1 MSKEYFYSR
10 NICCSEITEHP
21 DHYLAK
27 FVICD
32 FSVNGNQVALN
43 RDTIESWMSTLVGN
57 PLVGKLVVA
66 PKGELDFSGHNMKVV
81 TRKDSEGNEYKT
93 AEFDTDAFGCFQSVG
108 IEKIDDTDFI
118 VASCKIWK
126 RYPKACAT
134 ILRRIESG
142 TLNTSWEIDVLKAHK
157 GIVGGRM
164 AKIIDDGVFTAHCL
178 LGANVEPAYKCSKL
192 LEVAETDFGL
202 ELANAYIED
211 TKEISNIESNEKEA
225 KNLELNKDKETQ
237 TAQVEP
243 TEPEQA
249 EQTPAGEPDAAPATE
264 PTTPAEPDVQTS
276 EEGGETPPPTEPET
290 GAEPAGE
297 PEPESTH
304 ETSSLTGHDLYEK
317 LNEAVVKFNSDM
329 YLAEVFP
336 EDHTIWCKKFG
347 RCMNDLDY
355 IMFSYTVEGNDVSL
369 GEPQNITLT
378 VSISDVNTKIAE
390 LNNTIASLNTELQ
403 SVKEEVA
410 SLTPYKDQ
418 AEKAEAEKAAA
429 ELAQKK
435 EDLRQ
440 YAISSKMITEAE
452 VSEGGDYASLIENL
466 DETGIK
472 SVIAERCVEA
482 AKKAPAEKKIETS
495 EVHKPESIKLNLNE
509 TKYDANAS
517 DVKSIMRKVIWG
529 E

>member
-21 DHYLAK
+21 DHYFAK

-43 RDTIESWMSTLVGN
+43 RETIESWMSTLVGN

-81 TRKDSEGNEYKT
+81 TRKDADGNEYKT
-93 AEFDTDAFGCFQSVG
+93 AEFDTDAFGSFQSVG

-211 TKEISNIESNEKEA
+211 TKEISNIEFNEKEA
-225 KNLELNKDKETQ
+225 KNLELNKDNETQ
-237 TAQVEP
+237 TAQVENS
-243 TEPEQA
+243 TETEQA
-249 EQTPAGEPDAAPATE
+249 EQTATESTTE

-290 GAEPAGE
+290 GTEPAGE
-297 PEPESTH
+297 PEPAP
-304 ETSSLTGHDLYEK
+304 ETSSLTGRDLYMK
-317 LNEAVVKFNSDM
+317 LEDAVSKISSDYYM
-329 YLAEVFP
+329 TDMFP
-336 EDHTIWCKKFG
+336 EDHTIWCKKWG
-347 RCMNDLDY
+347 YMNELDY
-355 IMFSYTVEGNDVSL
+355 IMFPYTVEGDEVSL

-378 VSISDVNTKIAE
+378 VSVSQVNTKIDE
-390 LNNTIASLNTELQ
+390 LNKTVASLNTELQ
-403 SVKEEVA
+403 SAKDEIAE
-410 SLTPYKDQ
+410 LTPYKEQ
-418 AEKAEAEKAAA
+418 AEKAAAEKAEA

-435 EDLRQ
+435 ENLRQ

-452 VSEGGDYASLIENL
+452 LTGEGEFASMIENL
-466 DETGIK
+466 DEAGING
-472 SVIAERCVEA
+472 VIASRCVEA

-509 TKYDANAS
+509 TKYNTTNANKRDAWREYLG
-517 DVKSIMRKVIWG
+517 K
-529 E
+529 

>member
-21 DHYLAK
+21 DHYFAK

-43 RDTIESWMSTLVGN
+43 RETIESWMSTLVGN

-81 TRKDSEGNEYKT
+81 TRKDADGNEYKT
-93 AEFDTDAFGCFQSVG
+93 AEFDTDAFGSFQSVG

-211 TKEISNIESNEKEA
+211 TKEISNIEFNEKEA
-225 KNLELNKDKETQ
+225 KNLELNKDNETQ
-237 TAQVEP
+237 TAQVENS
-243 TEPEQA
+243 TETEQA
-249 EQTPAGEPDAAPATE
+249 EQTATESTTE

-290 GAEPAGE
+290 GTEPAGE
-297 PEPESTH
+297 PEPAP
-304 ETSSLTGHDLYEK
+304 ETSSLTGRDLYMK
-317 LNEAVVKFNSDM
+317 LEDAVSKISSDYYM
-329 YLAEVFP
+329 TDMFP
-336 EDHTIWCKKFG
+336 EDHTIWCKKWG
-347 RCMNDLDY
+347 YMNELDY
-355 IMFSYTVEGNDVSL
+355 IMFPYTVEGDEVSL

-403 SVKEEVA
+403 SAKEKVA
-410 SLTPYKDQ
+410 SLAPYKDQ

-440 YAISSKMITEAE
+440 YALSSKMITEAE
-452 VSEGGDYASLIENL
+452 VSEGGNYASLIENL

-482 AKKAPAEKKIETS
+482 AKKAPVEKKIETS

-509 TKYDANAS
+509 TKYNTTNANKRDAWREYLG
-517 DVKSIMRKVIWG
+517 K
-529 E
+529 

>member
-81 TRKDSEGNEYKT
+81 TRKDDDGNEYKT
-93 AEFDTDAFGCFQSVG
+93 AEFDTDAFGSFQSVG

-211 TKEISNIESNEKEA
+211 TKEISNTESNEKEA
-225 KNLELNKDKETQ
+225 KKLELNKDKETQ
-237 TAQVEP
+237 TAQVENP
-243 TEPEQA
+243 TG
-249 EQTPAGEPDAAPATE
+249 T
-264 PTTPAEPDVQTS
+264 
-276 EEGGETPPPTEPET
+276 
-290 GAEPAGE
+290 EPAGE
-297 PEPESTH
+297 PEPESTT

-355 IMFSYTVEGNDVSL
+355 IMFSYTVEGNEVSL
-369 GEPQNITLT
+369 GEPQRITLT

-403 SVKEEVA
+403 SAKEEVA
-410 SLTPYKDQ
+410 SLAPYKDQ

-440 YAISSKMITEAE
+440 YALSSKIITEAE
-452 VSEGGDYASLIENL
+452 VSEGGNYASLIENL

-472 SVIAERCVEA
+472 NVIAERCVEA

-495 EVHKPESIKLNLNE
+495 EVHKSESIKLNLNE
-509 TKYDANAS
+509 TKYNTTNANKRDAWREYLG
-517 DVKSIMRKVIWG
+517 K
-529 E
+529 

>member
-27 FVICD
+27 FIICD

-43 RDTIESWMSTLVGN
+43 RETIESWMSTLVGN

-81 TRKDSEGNEYKT
+81 TRKDADGNEYKT
-93 AEFDTDAFGCFQSVG
+93 AEFDTDAFGSFQSVG

-237 TAQVEP
+237 AAQVENQ
-243 TEPEQA
+243 TETEQA
-249 EQTPAGEPDAAPATE
+249 EQTTTESTTE

-290 GAEPAGE
+290 STEPAGE
-297 PEPESTH
+297 PEPESTT
-304 ETSSLTGHDLYEK
+304 ETSSLTGRDLYMK
-317 LNEAVVKFNSDM
+317 LEDAVSKISSDYYM
-329 YLAEVFP
+329 TDMFP
-336 EDHTIWCKKFG
+336 EDHTIWCKKWG
-347 RCMNDLDY
+347 YMNELDY
-355 IMFSYTVEGNDVSL
+355 IMFPYTVEGDEVSL

-378 VSISDVNTKIAE
+378 VSVSQVNTKIDE
-390 LNNTIASLNTELQ
+390 LNKTVASLNTELQ
-403 SVKEEVA
+403 SAKDEIAE
-410 SLTPYKDQ
+410 LTPYKEQ
-418 AEKAEAEKAAA
+418 AEKAAAEKAEA

-435 EDLRQ
+435 ENLRQ
-440 YAISSKMITEAE
+440 YAISSKIITEAE
-452 VSEGGDYASLIENL
+452 LTGEGEFASMIENL
-466 DETGIK
+466 DEAGING
-472 SVIAERCVEA
+472 VIASRCVEA
-482 AKKAPAEKKIETS
+482 AKNAKPAEKNIETS

-509 TKYDANAS
+509 TKYNTTNANKRDAWREYLG
-517 DVKSIMRKVIWG
+517 K
-529 E
+529 

>member
-43 RDTIESWMSTLVGN
+43 RETIESWMSTLVGN

-81 TRKDSEGNEYKT
+81 TRKDDDGNEYKT
-93 AEFDTDAFGCFQSVG
+93 AEFDTDAFGSFQSVG

-237 TAQVEP
+237 AAQVENQ
-243 TEPEQA
+243 TETEQA
-249 EQTPAGEPDAAPATE
+249 EQTTTESTTE

-290 GAEPAGE
+290 STEPAGE
-297 PEPESTH
+297 PEPESTT
-304 ETSSLTGHDLYEK
+304 ETSSLTGRDLYMK
-317 LNEAVVKFNSDM
+317 LEDAVSKISSDYYM
-329 YLAEVFP
+329 TDMFP
-336 EDHTIWCKKFG
+336 EDHTIWCKKWG
-347 RCMNDLDY
+347 YMNELDY
-355 IMFSYTVEGNDVSL
+355 IMFPYTVEGDEVSL

-378 VSISDVNTKIAE
+378 VSVSQVNTKIDE
-390 LNNTIASLNTELQ
+390 LNKTVASLNTELQ
-403 SVKEEVA
+403 SAKDEIAE
-410 SLTPYKDQ
+410 LTPYKEQ
-418 AEKAEAEKAAA
+418 AEKAAAEKAEA

-435 EDLRQ
+435 ENLRQ

-452 VSEGGDYASLIENL
+452 LTGEGEFASMIENL
-466 DETGIK
+466 DEAGING
-472 SVIAERCVEA
+472 VIASRCVEA
-482 AKKAPAEKKIETS
+482 AKNAKPAEKNIETS

-509 TKYDANAS
+509 TKYNTTNANKRDAWREYLG
-517 DVKSIMRKVIWG
+517 K
-529 E
+529 

>member
-1 MSKEYFYSR
+1 MKIVSEVMNDEYFYSR

-32 FSVNGNQVALN
+32 FLVNGNQVALN

-192 LEVAETDFGL
+192 LEVAETDLGL

-243 TEPEQA
+243 TKPEQA
-249 EQTPAGEPDAAPATE
+249 E
-264 PTTPAEPDVQTS
+264 
-276 EEGGETPPPTEPET
+276 
-290 GAEPAGE
+290 
-297 PEPESTH
+297 
-304 ETSSLTGHDLYEK
+304 
-317 LNEAVVKFNSDM
+317 
-329 YLAEVFP
+329 
-336 EDHTIWCKKFG
+336 
-347 RCMNDLDY
+347 
-355 IMFSYTVEGNDVSL
+355 
-369 GEPQNITLT
+369 
-378 VSISDVNTKIAE
+378 
-390 LNNTIASLNTELQ
+390 
-403 SVKEEVA
+403 
-410 SLTPYKDQ
+410 
-418 AEKAEAEKAAA
+418 
-429 ELAQKK
+429 
-435 EDLRQ
+435 
-440 YAISSKMITEAE
+440 
-452 VSEGGDYASLIENL
+452 
-466 DETGIK
+466 
-472 SVIAERCVEA
+472 
-482 AKKAPAEKKIETS
+482 
-495 EVHKPESIKLNLNE
+495 
-509 TKYDANAS
+509 
-517 DVKSIMRKVIWG
+517 
-529 E
+529 

>member
-81 TRKDSEGNEYKT
+81 TRKDNDGNEYKT
-93 AEFDTDAFGCFQSVG
+93 AEFDTDAFGSFQSVG

-237 TAQVEP
+237 TAQVENP
-243 TEPEQA
+243 TETKQA
-249 EQTPAGEPDAAPATE
+249 EQTATE
-264 PTTPAEPDVQTS
+264 STT
-276 EEGGETPPPTEPET
+276 
-290 GAEPAGE
+290 
-297 PEPESTH
+297 
-304 ETSSLTGHDLYEK
+304 ETSSLTSHDLYEK

-355 IMFSYTVEGNDVSL
+355 IMFSYTVEGNEVSL
-369 GEPQNITLT
+369 GEPQRITLT

-403 SVKEEVA
+403 SAKEEVA

-435 EDLRQ
+435 ENLRQ
-440 YAISSKMITEAE
+440 YALSSKMITEAE
-452 VSEGGDYASLIENL
+452 VSDGGNYASLIENL

-472 SVIAERCVEA
+472 NVIAERCVEV

-495 EVHKPESIKLNLNE
+495 EVHKSESIKLNLNE
-509 TKYDANAS
+509 TKYNTTNANKRDAWREYLG
-517 DVKSIMRKVIWG
+517 K
-529 E
+529 

>member
-81 TRKDSEGNEYKT
+81 TRKDDDGNEYKT
-93 AEFDTDAFGCFQSVG
+93 AEFDTDAFGSFQSVG

-142 TLNTSWEIDVLKAHK
+142 TLNTSWEINVLKAHK

-225 KNLELNKDKETQ
+225 KNLKLNKDKETQ

-249 EQTPAGEPDAAPATE
+249 EKAATE
-264 PTTPAEPDVQTS
+264 STTKPTTPAEPVIQTS

-290 GAEPAGE
+290 GTEPAGN
-297 PEPESTH
+297 PEPAPEI
-304 ETSSLTGHDLYEK
+304 SSLTGRDLYMK
-317 LNEAVVKFNSDM
+317 LEDAVSKISSDYYM
-329 YLAEVFP
+329 TDMFP
-336 EDHTIWCKKFG
+336 EDHTIWCKKWG
-347 RCMNDLDY
+347 RMNELDY
-355 IMFSYTVEGNDVSL
+355 IMFPYTVEGDEVSL

-378 VSISDVNTKIAE
+378 VSISQVNTKIAE
-390 LNNTIASLNTELQ
+390 LNGTIASLNTELQ
-403 SVKEEVA
+403 SAKEEVA

-435 EDLRQ
+435 ENLRQ
-440 YAISSKMITEAE
+440 YALSSKMITEAE
-452 VSEGGDYASLIENL
+452 VSEGGNYASLIENL

-482 AKKAPAEKKIETS
+482 AKKAHTEKKIETS

-509 TKYDANAS
+509 TKYNTTNANKRDAWREYLG
-517 DVKSIMRKVIWG
+517 K
-529 E
+529 

>member
-81 TRKDSEGNEYKT
+81 TRKNDDGNEYKT
-93 AEFDTDAFGCFQSVG
+93 AEFDTDAFGSFQSVG

-178 LGANVEPAYKCSKL
+178 LGANVKPAYNCSKL

-237 TAQVEP
+237 IAQVENP
-243 TEPEQA
+243 TETEQA
-249 EQTPAGEPDAAPATE
+249 EQTATESTTE
-264 PTTPAEPDVQTS
+264 PTTSAEPDVQTS

-290 GAEPAGE
+290 GTEPAGE
-297 PEPESTH
+297 PEPTP
-304 ETSSLTGHDLYEK
+304 ETSSLTGRDLYIK
-317 LNEAVVKFNSDM
+317 LEDAVSKISSDYYM
-329 YLAEVFP
+329 TDVFP
-336 EDHTIWCKKFG
+336 EDHTIWCKKWG
-347 RCMNDLDY
+347 YMNELDY
-355 IMFSYTVEGNDVSL
+355 IMFPYTVEGDEVSL

-378 VSISDVNTKIAE
+378 VSISQVNTKIAE
-390 LNNTIASLNTELQ
+390 LNSTIASLNTELQ
-403 SVKEEVA
+403 SAKEEVA

-440 YAISSKMITEAE
+440 YALSSKMITEAE
-452 VSEGGDYASLIENL
+452 VSEGGNYASLIDNL

-509 TKYDANAS
+509 TKYNTTSANKRDAWREYLG
-517 DVKSIMRKVIWG
+517 K
-529 E
+529 

>member
-43 RDTIESWMSTLVGN
+43 RETIERWMSTLVGN

-81 TRKDSEGNEYKT
+81 TRKDADGNEYKT
-93 AEFDTDAFGCFQSVG
+93 AEFDTDAFGSFQSVG

-225 KNLELNKDKETQ
+225 KNLKLNKDKETQ
-237 TAQVEP
+237 TAQVENP
-243 TEPEQA
+243 TETEQA
-249 EQTPAGEPDAAPATE
+249 EQTATESTTE

-290 GAEPAGE
+290 STEPAGE
-297 PEPESTH
+297 PEPESTT
-304 ETSSLTGHDLYEK
+304 ETSSLTGRDLYMK
-317 LNEAVVKFNSDM
+317 LEDAVSKISSDYYM
-329 YLAEVFP
+329 TDMFP
-336 EDHTIWCKKFG
+336 EDHTIWCKKWG
-347 RCMNDLDY
+347 YMNELDY
-355 IMFSYTVEGNDVSL
+355 IMFPYTVEGDEVSL

-378 VSISDVNTKIAE
+378 VSVSQVNTKIDE
-390 LNNTIASLNTELQ
+390 LNKTVASLNTELQ
-403 SVKEEVA
+403 SAKDEIAE
-410 SLTPYKDQ
+410 LTPYKEQ
-418 AEKAEAEKAAA
+418 VEKAAAEKAEA

-435 EDLRQ
+435 ENLRQ

-452 VSEGGDYASLIENL
+452 LTGEGEFASMIENL
-466 DETGIK
+466 DEAGING
-472 SVIAERCVEA
+472 VIASRCVEA

-495 EVHKPESIKLNLNE
+495 EVHKSESIKLNLNE
-509 TKYDANAS
+509 TKYNTTNANKRDAWREYLG
-517 DVKSIMRKVIWG
+517 K
-529 E
+529 

>member
-81 TRKDSEGNEYKT
+81 TRKDDDGNEYKT
-93 AEFDTDAFGCFQSVG
+93 AEFDTDAFGSFQSVG

-211 TKEISNIESNEKEA
+211 TKGISNIEFNEKEA
-225 KNLELNKDKETQ
+225 KNLKLNKDKETQ

-243 TEPEQA
+243 TESEQA
-249 EQTPAGEPDAAPATE
+249 EKTPVGEPDAAPVTE

-276 EEGGETPPPTEPET
+276 EEGGETPPPTEL
-290 GAEPAGE
+290 AGE
-297 PEPESTH
+297 PEPAP
-304 ETSSLTGHDLYEK
+304 ETSSLTGRDLYMK
-317 LNEAVVKFNSDM
+317 LEDAVSKISSDYYM
-329 YLAEVFP
+329 TDMFP
-336 EDHTIWCKKFG
+336 EDHTIWCKKWG
-347 RCMNDLDY
+347 YMNELDY
-355 IMFSYTVEGNDVSL
+355 IMFPYTVEGDEVSL

-378 VSISDVNTKIAE
+378 VSVSQVNTKIDE
-390 LNNTIASLNTELQ
+390 LNKTVASLNTELQ
-403 SVKEEVA
+403 SAKDEIAE
-410 SLTPYKDQ
+410 LTPYKEQ
-418 AEKAEAEKAAA
+418 AEKAAAEKAEAE
-429 ELAQKK
+429 LAQKK
-435 EDLRQ
+435 KNLRQ

-452 VSEGGDYASLIENL
+452 LTGEGEFASMIENL
-466 DETGIK
+466 DEAGING
-472 SVIAERCVEA
+472 VIASRCVEA
-482 AKKAPAEKKIETS
+482 AKNAKPAEKNIETS

-509 TKYDANAS
+509 TKYNTTNANKRDAWREYLG
-517 DVKSIMRKVIWG
+517 K
-529 E
+529 

>member
-43 RDTIESWMSTLVGN
+43 RETIERWMSTLVGN

-81 TRKDSEGNEYKT
+81 TRKDADGNEYKT
-93 AEFDTDAFGCFQSVG
+93 AEFDTDAFGSFQSVG

-237 TAQVEP
+237 TAQIENP
-243 TEPEQA
+243 TEIEQA
-249 EQTPAGEPDAAPATE
+249 EQTATESTTE

-290 GAEPAGE
+290 STEPAGE
-297 PEPESTH
+297 PEPESTT
-304 ETSSLTGHDLYEK
+304 ETSSLTGRDLYMK
-317 LNEAVVKFNSDM
+317 LEDAVSKISSDYYM
-329 YLAEVFP
+329 TDMFP
-336 EDHTIWCKKFG
+336 EDHTIWCKKWG
-347 RCMNDLDY
+347 YMNELDY
-355 IMFSYTVEGNDVSL
+355 IMFPYTVEGDEVSL

-378 VSISDVNTKIAE
+378 VSVSQVNTKIDE
-390 LNNTIASLNTELQ
+390 LNKTVASLNTELQ
-403 SVKEEVA
+403 SAKDEIAE
-410 SLTPYKDQ
+410 LTPYKEQ
-418 AEKAEAEKAAA
+418 AEKAAAEKAEA

-435 EDLRQ
+435 ENLRQ

-452 VSEGGDYASLIENL
+452 LTGEGEFASMIENL
-466 DETGIK
+466 DEAGING
-472 SVIAERCVEA
+472 VIASRCVEA

-495 EVHKPESIKLNLNE
+495 EVHKSESIKLNLNE
-509 TKYDANAS
+509 TKYNTTNANKRDAWREYLG
-517 DVKSIMRKVIWG
+517 K
-529 E
+529 

>member
-81 TRKDSEGNEYKT
+81 TRKDDDGNEYKT
-93 AEFDTDAFGCFQSVG
+93 AEFDTDAFGSFQSVG

-157 GIVGGRM
+157 GIVDGRM

-225 KNLELNKDKETQ
+225 KNLELNKDKGTQ
-237 TAQVEP
+237 TAQVENQ
-243 TEPEQA
+243 TETEQA
-249 EQTPAGEPDAAPATE
+249 EQTTTESTTE

-290 GAEPAGE
+290 ETEPAGE
-297 PEPESTH
+297 PEPAP
-304 ETSSLTGHDLYEK
+304 ETSSLTGRDLYMK
-317 LNEAVVKFNSDM
+317 LEDAVSKISSDYYM
-329 YLAEVFP
+329 TDMFP
-336 EDHTIWCKKFG
+336 EDHTIWCKKWG
-347 RCMNDLDY
+347 YMNELDY
-355 IMFSYTVEGNDVSL
+355 IMFPYTVEGDEVSL

-403 SVKEEVA
+403 SAKEKVA
-410 SLTPYKDQ
+410 SLAPYKDQ

-440 YAISSKMITEAE
+440 YALSSKMITEAE
-452 VSEGGDYASLIENL
+452 VSEGGNYASLIENL

-482 AKKAPAEKKIETS
+482 AKKAPVEKKIETS

-509 TKYDANAS
+509 TKYNTTNANKRDAWREYLG
-517 DVKSIMRKVIWG
+517 K
-529 E
+529 

>member
-1 MSKEYFYSR
+1 M
-10 NICCSEITEHP
+10 
-21 DHYLAK
+21 
-27 FVICD
+27 
-32 FSVNGNQVALN
+32 
-43 RDTIESWMSTLVGN
+43 
-57 PLVGKLVVA
+57 
-66 PKGELDFSGHNMKVV
+66 
-81 TRKDSEGNEYKT
+81 
-93 AEFDTDAFGCFQSVG
+93 
-108 IEKIDDTDFI
+108 
-118 VASCKIWK
+118 
-126 RYPKACAT
+126 
-134 ILRRIESG
+134 
-142 TLNTSWEIDVLKAHK
+142 LKAHK

-225 KNLELNKDKETQ
+225 KNLKLNKDKETQ
-237 TAQVEP
+237 TAQVES
-243 TEPEQA
+243 TKPEQA
-249 EQTPAGEPDAAPATE
+249 EQTPVGEPDAALATE

-290 GAEPAGE
+290 GTEPAGE
-297 PEPESTH
+297 PDPTP

-355 IMFSYTVEGNDVSL
+355 IMFSYTVEGNEVSL

-403 SVKEEVA
+403 SAKEEVA
-410 SLTPYKDQ
+410 SQAPYKDQ
-418 AEKAEAEKAAA
+418 AEKAEAE

-452 VSEGGDYASLIENL
+452 VSEGGNYASLIENL

-472 SVIAERCVEA
+472 SAIAERCVEA
-482 AKKAPAEKKIETS
+482 AKKASAEKKIETS
-495 EVHKPESIKLNLNE
+495 EVHKSESVKLNLNE
-509 TKYDANAS
+509 TKYNTTNANKRDAWREYLG
-517 DVKSIMRKVIWG
+517 K
-529 E
+529 

>member
-27 FVICD
+27 FIICD

-43 RDTIESWMSTLVGN
+43 RETIESWMSTLVGN

-81 TRKDSEGNEYKT
+81 TRKDADGNEYKT
-93 AEFDTDAFGCFQSVG
+93 AEFDTDAFGSFQSVG

-237 TAQVEP
+237 AAQVENQ
-243 TEPEQA
+243 TETEQA
-249 EQTPAGEPDAAPATE
+249 EQTTTE
-264 PTTPAEPDVQTS
+264 STTPAEPDVQTS

-290 GAEPAGE
+290 STEPAGE
-297 PEPESTH
+297 PEPESTT
-304 ETSSLTGHDLYEK
+304 ETSSLTGRDLYMK
-317 LNEAVVKFNSDM
+317 LEDAVSKISSDYYM
-329 YLAEVFP
+329 TDMFP
-336 EDHTIWCKKFG
+336 EDHTIWCKKWG
-347 RCMNDLDY
+347 YMNELDY
-355 IMFSYTVEGNDVSL
+355 IMFPYTVEGDEVSL

-378 VSISDVNTKIAE
+378 VSVSQVNTKIDE
-390 LNNTIASLNTELQ
+390 LNKTVASLNTELQ
-403 SVKEEVA
+403 SAKDEIAE
-410 SLTPYKDQ
+410 LTPYKERAEKAA
-418 AEKAEAEKAAA
+418 AEKAEA

-435 EDLRQ
+435 ENLRQ

-452 VSEGGDYASLIENL
+452 LTGEGEFASMIENL
-466 DETGIK
+466 DEAGING
-472 SVIAERCVEA
+472 VIASRCVEA
-482 AKKAPAEKKIETS
+482 AKNAKPAEKNIETS

-509 TKYDANAS
+509 TKYNTTNANKRDAWREYLG
-517 DVKSIMRKVIWG
+517 K
-529 E
+529 

>member
-81 TRKDSEGNEYKT
+81 TRKDDDGNEYKT
-93 AEFDTDAFGCFQSVG
+93 AEFDTDAFGSFQSVG

-157 GIVGGRM
+157 GIVGGRI

-237 TAQVEP
+237 TAQVENP
-243 TEPEQA
+243 TKTEQA
-249 EQTPAGEPDAAPATE
+249 EKTATESTTE

-276 EEGGETPPPTEPET
+276 EEGGEPTPPTEPET
-290 GAEPAGE
+290 GTEPAS
-297 PEPESTH
+297 ESDPTP
-304 ETSSLTGHDLYEK
+304 ETSSLTGRDLYMK
-317 LNEAVVKFNSDM
+317 LEDAVSKISSDYYM
-329 YLAEVFP
+329 TDMFP
-336 EDHTIWCKKFG
+336 EDHTIWCKKWG
-347 RCMNDLDY
+347 YMNELDY
-355 IMFSYTVEGNDVSL
+355 IMFPYTVEDDEVSL

-403 SVKEEVA
+403 SAKEEVA
-410 SLTPYKDQ
+410 SLAPYKDQ

-435 EDLRQ
+435 ENLRQ
-440 YAISSKMITEAE
+440 YALSSKMITEAE
-452 VSEGGDYASLIENL
+452 VSEGGNYASLIENL

-509 TKYDANAS
+509 TKYNTTNANKRDAWREYLG
-517 DVKSIMRKVIWG
+517 K
-529 E
+529 

>member
-81 TRKDSEGNEYKT
+81 TRKDDDGNEYKT
-93 AEFDTDAFGCFQSVG
+93 AEFDTDAFGSFQSVG

-225 KNLELNKDKETQ
+225 KNLKLNKDKETQ
-237 TAQVEP
+237 TAQVENP
-243 TEPEQA
+243 TETEQA
-249 EQTPAGEPDAAPATE
+249 EQTATESTTE

-290 GAEPAGE
+290 STEPAGE
-297 PEPESTH
+297 PEPESTT
-304 ETSSLTGHDLYEK
+304 ETSSLTGRDLYMK
-317 LNEAVVKFNSDM
+317 LEDAVSKISSDYYM
-329 YLAEVFP
+329 TDMFP
-336 EDHTIWCKKFG
+336 EDHTIWCKKWG
-347 RCMNDLDY
+347 YMNELDY
-355 IMFSYTVEGNDVSL
+355 IMFPYTVEGDEVSL

-378 VSISDVNTKIAE
+378 VSVSQVNTKIDE
-390 LNNTIASLNTELQ
+390 LNKTVASLNTELQ
-403 SVKEEVA
+403 SAKDEIAE
-410 SLTPYKDQ
+410 LTPYKEQ
-418 AEKAEAEKAAA
+418 AEKAAAEKAEA

-435 EDLRQ
+435 ENLRQ

-452 VSEGGDYASLIENL
+452 LTGEGEFASMIENL
-466 DETGIK
+466 DEAGING
-472 SVIAERCVEA
+472 VIASRCVEA

-495 EVHKPESIKLNLNE
+495 EVHKSESIKLNLNE
-509 TKYDANAS
+509 TKYNTTNANKRDAWREYLG
-517 DVKSIMRKVIWG
+517 K
-529 E
+529 

>member
-43 RDTIESWMSTLVGN
+43 RETIERWMSTLVGN

-81 TRKDSEGNEYKT
+81 TRKDADGNEYKT
-93 AEFDTDAFGCFQSVG
+93 AEFDTDAFGSFQSVG

-225 KNLELNKDKETQ
+225 KNLKLNKDKETQ
-237 TAQVEP
+237 TAQVENP
-243 TEPEQA
+243 TETEQA
-249 EQTPAGEPDAAPATE
+249 EQTATESTTE

-276 EEGGETPPPTEPET
+276 EEGGEPPPPTEPET
-290 GAEPAGE
+290 STEPAGE
-297 PEPESTH
+297 PEPESTT
-304 ETSSLTGHDLYEK
+304 ETSSLTGRDLYMK
-317 LNEAVVKFNSDM
+317 LEDAVSKISSDYYM
-329 YLAEVFP
+329 TDMFP
-336 EDHTIWCKKFG
+336 EDHTIWCKKWG
-347 RCMNDLDY
+347 YMNELDY
-355 IMFSYTVEGNDVSL
+355 IMFPYTVEGDEVSL

-378 VSISDVNTKIAE
+378 VSVSQVNTKIDE
-390 LNNTIASLNTELQ
+390 LNKTVASLNTELQ
-403 SVKEEVA
+403 SAKDEIAE
-410 SLTPYKDQ
+410 LTPYKEQ
-418 AEKAEAEKAAA
+418 AEKAAAEKAEA

-435 EDLRQ
+435 ENLRQ

-452 VSEGGDYASLIENL
+452 LTGEGEFASMIENL
-466 DETGIK
+466 DEAGING
-472 SVIAERCVEA
+472 VIASRCVEA

-495 EVHKPESIKLNLNE
+495 EVHKSESIKLNLNE
-509 TKYDANAS
+509 TKYNTTNANKRDAWREYLG
-517 DVKSIMRKVIWG
+517 K
-529 E
+529 

>member
-81 TRKDSEGNEYKT
+81 TRKDNDGNEYKT
-93 AEFDTDAFGCFQSVG
+93 AEFDTDAFGSFQSVG

-237 TAQVEP
+237 TAQVENP
-243 TEPEQA
+243 TG
-249 EQTPAGEPDAAPATE
+249 T
-264 PTTPAEPDVQTS
+264 
-276 EEGGETPPPTEPET
+276 
-290 GAEPAGE
+290 EPAGE
-297 PEPESTH
+297 PEPESTT

-355 IMFSYTVEGNDVSL
+355 IMFSYTVEGNEVSL
-369 GEPQNITLT
+369 GEPQRITLT

-403 SVKEEVA
+403 SAKEEVA

-440 YAISSKMITEAE
+440 YALSSKMITEAE
-452 VSEGGDYASLIENL
+452 VSDGGNYASLIENL

-472 SVIAERCVEA
+472 NVIAERCVEA

-495 EVHKPESIKLNLNE
+495 EVHKSESIKLNLNE
-509 TKYDANAS
+509 TKYNTTNANKRDAWREYLG
-517 DVKSIMRKVIWG
+517 K
-529 E
+529 

>member
-1 MSKEYFYSR
+1 MSKEYFYSK

-66 PKGELDFSGHNMKVV
+66 QKGELDFSGHNMKVV
-81 TRKDSEGNEYKT
+81 TRKDDDGNEYKT
-93 AEFDTDAFGCFQSVG
+93 VEFDTDAFGSFQSVG

-164 AKIIDDGVFTAHCL
+164 AKIIDDGVFIAHCL
-178 LGANVEPAYKCSKL
+178 LGANFEPAYKCSKL

-225 KNLELNKDKETQ
+225 KILKLSKDKETQ
-237 TAQVEP
+237 TARVENP
-243 TEPEQA
+243 TETDQA
-249 EQTPAGEPDAAPATE
+249 EKTVTESTTE
-264 PTTPAEPDVQTS
+264 PTTLEEHDVQTS

-297 PEPESTH
+297 PESAP

-355 IMFSYTVEGNDVSL
+355 IMFSYTVEGNEVSL
-369 GEPQNITLT
+369 GEPQRITLT

-390 LNNTIASLNTELQ
+390 LNNAIASLNTELQ
-403 SVKEEVA
+403 SAKEEVA
-410 SLTPYKDQ
+410 SLAPYKDQ

-440 YAISSKMITEAE
+440 YALSSKMITEAE
-452 VSEGGDYASLIENL
+452 VSEGGNYASLIENL

-482 AKKAPAEKKIETS
+482 AKKATEKKIETS
-495 EVHKPESIKLNLNE
+495 EVHKSESIKLNLNE
-509 TKYDANAS
+509 TKYNTTNANKRDAWREYLG
-517 DVKSIMRKVIWG
+517 K
-529 E
+529 

>member
-27 FVICD
+27 FIICD

-43 RDTIESWMSTLVGN
+43 RETIESWMSTLVGN

-81 TRKDSEGNEYKT
+81 TRKDADGNEYKT
-93 AEFDTDAFGCFQSVG
+93 AEFDTDAFGSFQSVG

-237 TAQVEP
+237 AAQVENQ
-243 TEPEQA
+243 TETEQA
-249 EQTPAGEPDAAPATE
+249 EQTTTESTTE

-290 GAEPAGE
+290 STEPAGE
-297 PEPESTH
+297 PEPESTT
-304 ETSSLTGHDLYEK
+304 ETSSLTGRDLYMK
-317 LNEAVVKFNSDM
+317 LEDAVSKISSDYYM
-329 YLAEVFP
+329 TDMFP
-336 EDHTIWCKKFG
+336 EDHTIWCKKWG
-347 RCMNDLDY
+347 YMNELDY
-355 IMFSYTVEGNDVSL
+355 IMFPYTVEGDEVSL

-378 VSISDVNTKIAE
+378 VSVSQVNTKIDE
-390 LNNTIASLNTELQ
+390 LNKTVARLNTELQ
-403 SVKEEVA
+403 SAKDEIAE
-410 SLTPYKDQ
+410 LTPYKEQ
-418 AEKAEAEKAAA
+418 AEKAAAEKAEA

-435 EDLRQ
+435 ENLRQ

-452 VSEGGDYASLIENL
+452 LTGEGEFASMIENL
-466 DETGIK
+466 DEAGING
-472 SVIAERCVEA
+472 VIASRCVEA
-482 AKKAPAEKKIETS
+482 AKNAKPAEKNIETS

-509 TKYDANAS
+509 TKYNTTNANKRDAWREYLG
-517 DVKSIMRKVIWG
+517 K
-529 E
+529 

>member
-43 RDTIESWMSTLVGN
+43 RETIERWMSTLVGN

-81 TRKDSEGNEYKT
+81 TRKDADGNEYKT
-93 AEFDTDAFGCFQSVG
+93 AEFDTDAFGSFQSVG

-225 KNLELNKDKETQ
+225 KNLKLNKDKETQ
-237 TAQVEP
+237 TAQVENP
-243 TEPEQA
+243 TETEQA
-249 EQTPAGEPDAAPATE
+249 EQTATESTTE

-290 GAEPAGE
+290 STEPAGE
-297 PEPESTH
+297 LEPESTT
-304 ETSSLTGHDLYEK
+304 ETSSLTGRDLYMK
-317 LNEAVVKFNSDM
+317 LEDAVSKISSDYYM
-329 YLAEVFP
+329 TDMFP
-336 EDHTIWCKKFG
+336 EDHTIWCKKWG
-347 RCMNDLDY
+347 YMNELDY
-355 IMFSYTVEGNDVSL
+355 IMFPYTVEGDEVSL

-378 VSISDVNTKIAE
+378 VSVSQVNTKIDE
-390 LNNTIASLNTELQ
+390 LNKTVASLNTELQ
-403 SVKEEVA
+403 SAKDEIAE
-410 SLTPYKDQ
+410 LTPYKEQ
-418 AEKAEAEKAAA
+418 AEKAAAEKAEA

-435 EDLRQ
+435 ENLRQ

-452 VSEGGDYASLIENL
+452 LTGEGEFASMIENL
-466 DETGIK
+466 DEAGING
-472 SVIAERCVEA
+472 VIASRCVEA

-495 EVHKPESIKLNLNE
+495 EVHKSESIKLNLNE
-509 TKYDANAS
+509 TKYNTTNANKRDAWREYLG
-517 DVKSIMRKVIWG
+517 K
-529 E
+529 

>member
-81 TRKDSEGNEYKT
+81 TRKDDDGNEYKT
-93 AEFDTDAFGCFQSVG
+93 AEFDTDAFGSFQSVG

-211 TKEISNIESNEKEA
+211 TKEISNTESNEKEA
-225 KNLELNKDKETQ
+225 KKLELNKDKETQ
-237 TAQVEP
+237 TAQVENP
-243 TEPEQA
+243 TG
-249 EQTPAGEPDAAPATE
+249 T
-264 PTTPAEPDVQTS
+264 
-276 EEGGETPPPTEPET
+276 
-290 GAEPAGE
+290 EPAGE
-297 PEPESTH
+297 PEPESTT

-355 IMFSYTVEGNDVSL
+355 IMFSYTVEGNEVSL
-369 GEPQNITLT
+369 GEPQRITLT

-403 SVKEEVA
+403 SAKEEVA
-410 SLTPYKDQ
+410 SLAPYKDQ

-440 YAISSKMITEAE
+440 YALSSKMITEAE
-452 VSEGGDYASLIENL
+452 VSEGGNYASLIENL

-472 SVIAERCVEA
+472 NVIAERCVEA

-495 EVHKPESIKLNLNE
+495 EVHKSESIKLNLNE
-509 TKYDANAS
+509 TKYNTTNANKRDAWREYLG
-517 DVKSIMRKVIWG
+517 K
-529 E
+529 

>member
-43 RDTIESWMSTLVGN
+43 RETIESWMSTLVGN

-66 PKGELDFSGHNMKVV
+66 PRGELDFSGHNMKVV
-81 TRKDSEGNEYKT
+81 TRKDADGNEYKT
-93 AEFDTDAFGCFQSVG
+93 AEFDTDAFGSFQSVG

-225 KNLELNKDKETQ
+225 KNLKLNKDKETQ
-237 TAQVEP
+237 TAQVENP
-243 TEPEQA
+243 TETEQA
-249 EQTPAGEPDAAPATE
+249 EQTATESTTE

-290 GAEPAGE
+290 STEPAGE
-297 PEPESTH
+297 PEPESTT
-304 ETSSLTGHDLYEK
+304 ETSSLTGRDLYMK
-317 LNEAVVKFNSDM
+317 LEDAVSKISSDYYM
-329 YLAEVFP
+329 TDMFP
-336 EDHTIWCKKFG
+336 EDHTIWCKKWG
-347 RCMNDLDY
+347 YMNELDY
-355 IMFSYTVEGNDVSL
+355 IMFPYTVEGDEVSL

-378 VSISDVNTKIAE
+378 VSVSQVNTKIDE
-390 LNNTIASLNTELQ
+390 LNKTVASLNTELQ
-403 SVKEEVA
+403 SAKDEIAE
-410 SLTPYKDQ
+410 LTPYKEQ
-418 AEKAEAEKAAA
+418 AEKAAAEKAEA

-435 EDLRQ
+435 ENLRQ

-452 VSEGGDYASLIENL
+452 LTGEGEFASMIENL
-466 DETGIK
+466 DEAGING
-472 SVIAERCVEA
+472 VIASRCVEA

-495 EVHKPESIKLNLNE
+495 EVHKSESIKLNLNE
-509 TKYDANAS
+509 TKYNTTNANKRDAWREYLG
-517 DVKSIMRKVIWG
+517 K
-529 E
+529 

>member
-43 RDTIESWMSTLVGN
+43 RETIESWMSTLVGN

-66 PKGELDFSGHNMKVV
+66 PRGELDFSGHNMKVV
-81 TRKDSEGNEYKT
+81 TRKDDDGNEYKT
-93 AEFDTDAFGCFQSVG
+93 AEFDTDAFGSFQSVG

-237 TAQVEP
+237 TAQVENP
-243 TEPEQA
+243 TETEQA
-249 EQTPAGEPDAAPATE
+249 EQTATESTTE

-290 GAEPAGE
+290 STEPAGE
-297 PEPESTH
+297 PEPESTT
-304 ETSSLTGHDLYEK
+304 ETSSLTGRDLYMK
-317 LNEAVVKFNSDM
+317 LEDAVSKISSDYYM
-329 YLAEVFP
+329 TDMFP
-336 EDHTIWCKKFG
+336 EDHTIWCKKWG
-347 RCMNDLDY
+347 YMNELDY
-355 IMFSYTVEGNDVSL
+355 IMFPYTVEGDEVSL

-378 VSISDVNTKIAE
+378 VSVSQVNTKIDE
-390 LNNTIASLNTELQ
+390 LNKTVASLNTELQ
-403 SVKEEVA
+403 SAKDEIAE
-410 SLTPYKDQ
+410 LTPYKEQ
-418 AEKAEAEKAAA
+418 AEKAAAEKAEA

-435 EDLRQ
+435 ENLRQ

-452 VSEGGDYASLIENL
+452 LTGEGEFASMIENL
-466 DETGIK
+466 DEAGING
-472 SVIAERCVEA
+472 VIASRCVEA

-495 EVHKPESIKLNLNE
+495 EVHKSESIKLNLNE
-509 TKYDANAS
+509 TKYNTTNANKRDAWREYLG
-517 DVKSIMRKVIWG
+517 K
-529 E
+529 

>member
-1 MSKEYFYSR
+1 M
-10 NICCSEITEHP
+10 
-21 DHYLAK
+21 
-27 FVICD
+27 
-32 FSVNGNQVALN
+32 N

-81 TRKDSEGNEYKT
+81 TRKDDDGNEYKT
-93 AEFDTDAFGCFQSVG
+93 AEFDTDAFGSFQSVG

-142 TLNTSWEIDVLKAHK
+142 TLNTSWEINVLKAHK

-211 TKEISNIESNEKEA
+211 TKEISNIEFNEKEA
-225 KNLELNKDKETQ
+225 KNLEPNKDKETQ

-249 EQTPAGEPDAAPATE
+249 EKAATE
-264 PTTPAEPDVQTS
+264 STTKPTTPAEPVIQTS
-276 EEGGETPPPTEPET
+276 EEGGETPLPTEPET
-290 GAEPAGE
+290 GTEPAGD
-297 PEPESTH
+297 PEPAPEI
-304 ETSSLTGHDLYEK
+304 SSLTGRDLYMK
-317 LNEAVVKFNSDM
+317 LEDAVSKISSDYYM
-329 YLAEVFP
+329 TDMFP
-336 EDHTIWCKKFG
+336 EDHTIWCKKWG
-347 RCMNDLDY
+347 CMNELDY
-355 IMFSYTVEGNDVSL
+355 IMFPYTVEGDEVSL

-378 VSISDVNTKIAE
+378 VSISQVNTKIAE
-390 LNNTIASLNTELQ
+390 LNGTIASLNTELQ
-403 SVKEEVA
+403 SAKEEVA

-435 EDLRQ
+435 ENLRQ
-440 YAISSKMITEAE
+440 YALSSKMITEAE
-452 VSEGGDYASLIENL
+452 VSEGGNYASLIENL

-482 AKKAPAEKKIETS
+482 AKKAHTEKKIETS

-509 TKYDANAS
+509 TKYNTTNANKRDAWREYLG
-517 DVKSIMRKVIWG
+517 K
-529 E
+529 

>member
-43 RDTIESWMSTLVGN
+43 RETIESWMSTLVGN

-81 TRKDSEGNEYKT
+81 TRKDDDGNEYKT
-93 AEFDTDAFGCFQSVG
+93 AEFDTDAFGSFQSVG

-243 TEPEQA
+243 TKPEQA
-249 EQTPAGEPDAAPATE
+249 EKTPVGEPDAAPVTE

-290 GAEPAGE
+290 GTEPAGE
-297 PEPESTH
+297 PEPAP
-304 ETSSLTGHDLYEK
+304 ETSSLTGRDLHMK
-317 LNEAVVKFNSDM
+317 LEDAVSKISSDYYM
-329 YLAEVFP
+329 TDMFP
-336 EDHTIWCKKFG
+336 EDHTIWCKKWG
-347 RCMNDLDY
+347 HMNELDY
-355 IMFSYTVEGNDVSL
+355 IMFPYTVEGDEVSL

-378 VSISDVNTKIAE
+378 VSVSQVNTKIDE
-390 LNNTIASLNTELQ
+390 LNKTVASLNTELQ
-403 SVKEEVA
+403 SAKDEIAE
-410 SLTPYKDQ
+410 LTPYKEQ
-418 AEKAEAEKAAA
+418 AEKAAAEKAEA

-435 EDLRQ
+435 ENLRQ

-452 VSEGGDYASLIENL
+452 LTGEGEFASMIENL
-466 DETGIK
+466 DEAGING
-472 SVIAERCVEA
+472 VIASRCVEA
-482 AKKAPAEKKIETS
+482 AKDAKPAEKNIETS

-509 TKYDANAS
+509 TKYNTTNANKRDAWREYLG
-517 DVKSIMRKVIWG
+517 K
-529 E
+529 

>member
-81 TRKDSEGNEYKT
+81 TRKNDDGNEYKT
-93 AEFDTDAFGCFQSVG
+93 AEFDTDAFGSFQSVG

-178 LGANVEPAYKCSKL
+178 LGANVKPAYKCSKL

-237 TAQVEP
+237 IAQVENP
-243 TEPEQA
+243 TETEQA
-249 EQTPAGEPDAAPATE
+249 EQTATESTTE
-264 PTTPAEPDVQTS
+264 PTTSAEPDVQTS

-290 GAEPAGE
+290 GTEPAGE
-297 PEPESTH
+297 PEPTP
-304 ETSSLTGHDLYEK
+304 ETSSLTGRDLYIK
-317 LNEAVVKFNSDM
+317 LEDAVSKISSDYYM
-329 YLAEVFP
+329 TDVFP
-336 EDHTIWCKKFG
+336 EDHTIWCKKWG
-347 RCMNDLDY
+347 YMNELDY
-355 IMFSYTVEGNDVSL
+355 IMFPYTVEGDEVSL

-378 VSISDVNTKIAE
+378 VSISQVNTKIAE
-390 LNNTIASLNTELQ
+390 LNSTIASLNTELQ
-403 SVKEEVA
+403 SAKEEVA

-440 YAISSKMITEAE
+440 YALSSKMITEAE
-452 VSEGGDYASLIENL
+452 VSEGGNYASLIDNL

-495 EVHKPESIKLNLNE
+495 EIHKPESIKLNLNE
-509 TKYDANAS
+509 TKYNTTSANKRDA
-517 DVKSIMRKVIWG
+517 WG
-529 E
+529 EYLGK

>member
-27 FVICD
+27 FIICD

-43 RDTIESWMSTLVGN
+43 RETIESWMSTLVGN

-81 TRKDSEGNEYKT
+81 TRKDADGNEYKT
-93 AEFDTDAFGCFQSVG
+93 AEFDTDAFGSFQSVG

-237 TAQVEP
+237 AAQVENQ
-243 TEPEQA
+243 TETEQA
-249 EQTPAGEPDAAPATE
+249 EQTTTESTTE

-290 GAEPAGE
+290 STEPAGE
-297 PEPESTH
+297 PEPESTT
-304 ETSSLTGHDLYEK
+304 ETSSLTGRDLYMK
-317 LNEAVVKFNSDM
+317 LEDAVSKISSDYYM
-329 YLAEVFP
+329 TDMFP
-336 EDHTIWCKKFG
+336 EDHTIWCKKWG
-347 RCMNDLDY
+347 YMNELDY
-355 IMFSYTVEGNDVSL
+355 IMFPYTVEGDEVSL

-378 VSISDVNTKIAE
+378 VSVSQVNTKIDE
-390 LNNTIASLNTELQ
+390 LNKTVASLNTELQ
-403 SVKEEVA
+403 SAKDEIAE
-410 SLTPYKDQ
+410 LTPYKEQ
-418 AEKAEAEKAAA
+418 AEKAAAEKAEA

-435 EDLRQ
+435 ENLRQ

-452 VSEGGDYASLIENL
+452 LTGEGEFASMIENL
-466 DETGIK
+466 DEAGING
-472 SVIAERCVEA
+472 VIASRCVEA
-482 AKKAPAEKKIETS
+482 AKNTKPAEKNIETS

-509 TKYDANAS
+509 TKYNTTNANKRDAWREYLG
-517 DVKSIMRKVIWG
+517 K
-529 E
+529 

>member
-43 RDTIESWMSTLVGN
+43 RETIESWMSTLVGN

-81 TRKDSEGNEYKT
+81 TRKDNDGNEYKT
-93 AEFDTDAFGCFQSVG
+93 AEFDTDAFGSFQSVG

-237 TAQVEP
+237 TAQVENP
-243 TEPEQA
+243 TETEQA
-249 EQTPAGEPDAAPATE
+249 EQTATESTTE
-264 PTTPAEPDVQTS
+264 PTTPAEPETS
-276 EEGGETPPPTEPET
+276 T
-290 GAEPAGE
+290 EPAGE
-297 PEPESTH
+297 PEPESTT
-304 ETSSLTGHDLYEK
+304 ETSSLTGRDLYMK
-317 LNEAVVKFNSDM
+317 LEDAVSKISSDYYM
-329 YLAEVFP
+329 TDMFP
-336 EDHTIWCKKFG
+336 EDHTIWCKKWG
-347 RCMNDLDY
+347 YMNELDY
-355 IMFSYTVEGNDVSL
+355 IMFPYTVEGDEVSL

-378 VSISDVNTKIAE
+378 VSVSQVNTKIDE
-390 LNNTIASLNTELQ
+390 LNKTVASLNTELQ
-403 SVKEEVA
+403 SAKDEIAE
-410 SLTPYKDQ
+410 LTPYKEQ
-418 AEKAEAEKAAA
+418 AEKAAAEKAEA

-435 EDLRQ
+435 ENLRQ

-452 VSEGGDYASLIENL
+452 LTGGGEFASMIENL
-466 DETGIK
+466 DEAGING
-472 SVIAERCVEA
+472 VIASRCVEA
-482 AKKAPAEKKIETS
+482 AKNAKPAEKNIETS

-509 TKYDANAS
+509 TKYNTTNANKRDAWREYLG
-517 DVKSIMRKVIWG
+517 K
-529 E
+529 

>member
-81 TRKDSEGNEYKT
+81 TRKDNDGNEYKT
-93 AEFDTDAFGCFQSVG
+93 AEFDTDAFGSFQSVG

-211 TKEISNIESNEKEA
+211 TKEISNTESNEKEA
-225 KNLELNKDKETQ
+225 KNLKLNKDKETQ
-237 TAQVEP
+237 TAQVENS
-243 TEPEQA
+243 TEIEQA
-249 EQTPAGEPDAAPATE
+249 EQTATKSITE

-276 EEGGETPPPTEPET
+276 EEGGETPPPTEP
-290 GAEPAGE
+290 AGE
-297 PEPESTH
+297 PEPAP
-304 ETSSLTGHDLYEK
+304 ETSSLTGRDLYMK
-317 LNEAVVKFNSDM
+317 LEDAVSKISSDYYM
-329 YLAEVFP
+329 TDVFP
-336 EDHTIWCKKFG
+336 EDHTILCKKWG
-347 RCMNDLDY
+347 YMNELDY
-355 IMFSYTVEGNDVSL
+355 IMFPYTVEGDEVSL

-390 LNNTIASLNTELQ
+390 LNSTIASLNTELQ
-403 SVKEEVA
+403 SAKEEVA

-418 AEKAEAEKAAA
+418 AEKAEAERAAA

-440 YAISSKMITEAE
+440 YALSSKMITEAE
-452 VSEGGDYASLIENL
+452 VSEGGNYASLIENL

-509 TKYDANAS
+509 TKYNTTNANKRDAWREYLG
-517 DVKSIMRKVIWG
+517 K
-529 E
+529 

>member
-21 DHYLAK
+21 DHYLAN

-81 TRKDSEGNEYKT
+81 TRKDDDGNEYKT
-93 AEFDTDAFGCFQSVG
+93 AEFDTDAFGSFQSVG

-211 TKEISNIESNEKEA
+211 TKEISNIEFNEKEA

-249 EQTPAGEPDAAPATE
+249 EKAATE
-264 PTTPAEPDVQTS
+264 STTKPTTPAESVIQTS

-290 GAEPAGE
+290 GTEPAGD
-297 PEPESTH
+297 PEPALEI
-304 ETSSLTGHDLYEK
+304 SSLTGRDLHMK
-317 LNEAVVKFNSDM
+317 LEDAVSKISSDYYM
-329 YLAEVFP
+329 TDMFP
-336 EDHTIWCKKFG
+336 EDHTVWCKKWG
-347 RCMNDLDY
+347 YMNELDY
-355 IMFSYTVEGNDVSL
+355 IMFPYTVEGDEVSL

-378 VSISDVNTKIAE
+378 VSISQVNTKIAE
-390 LNNTIASLNTELQ
+390 LNGTIASLNTELQ
-403 SVKEEVA
+403 SAKEEVA

-440 YAISSKMITEAE
+440 YALSSKMITEAE
-452 VSEGGDYASLIENL
+452 VSEGGNYASLIENL

-509 TKYDANAS
+509 TKYNTTNANERDAWREYL
-517 DVKSIMRKVIWG
+517 DK
-529 E
+529 

>member
-81 TRKDSEGNEYKT
+81 TGKDNDGNEYKT
-93 AEFDTDAFGCFQSVG
+93 AEFDTDAFGSFQSVG

-237 TAQVEP
+237 TAQVENP
-243 TEPEQA
+243 TETEQA
-249 EQTPAGEPDAAPATE
+249 KQTATE
-264 PTTPAEPDVQTS
+264 STT
-276 EEGGETPPPTEPET
+276 
-290 GAEPAGE
+290 
-297 PEPESTH
+297 

-355 IMFSYTVEGNDVSL
+355 IMFSYTVEGNEVSL
-369 GEPQNITLT
+369 GEPQRITLT

-403 SVKEEVA
+403 SAKEEVA

-440 YAISSKMITEAE
+440 YALSSKMITEAE
-452 VSEGGDYASLIENL
+452 VSDGGNYASLIENL

-472 SVIAERCVEA
+472 NVIAERCVEA

-495 EVHKPESIKLNLNE
+495 EVHKSESIKLNLNE
-509 TKYDANAS
+509 TKYNTTNANKRDAWREYLG
-517 DVKSIMRKVIWG
+517 K
-529 E
+529 

>member
-249 EQTPAGEPDAAPATE
+249 EQTPVSESETAPATE

-290 GAEPAGE
+290 GTEPAGD
-297 PEPESTH
+297 PAPA
-304 ETSSLTGHDLYEK
+304 TSSLTARDLYMK
-317 LNEAVVKFNSDM
+317 LADAVFQVGSDYYM
-329 YLAEVFP
+329 TDMFP
-336 EDHTIWCKKFG
+336 EEHTIWCKKYG
-347 RCMNDLDY
+347 RMNDLDY
-355 IMFSYTVEGNDVSL
+355 VMFSYTVEGNEVSL
-369 GEPQNITLT
+369 SEPQNITLT
-378 VSISDVNTKIAE
+378 VSVSQVNTKIAE
-390 LNNTIASLNTELQ
+390 LNSTIASLNTELQ

-418 AEKAEAEKAAA
+418 AEKEEAEKAAA

-482 AKKAPAEKKIETS
+482 AKKAPSEKKIETS

>member
-81 TRKDSEGNEYKT
+81 TRKDDDGNEYKT
-93 AEFDTDAFGCFQSVG
+93 AEFDTDAFGSFQSVG

-211 TKEISNIESNEKEA
+211 TKEISNIEFNEKEA

-249 EQTPAGEPDAAPATE
+249 EKAATE
-264 PTTPAEPDVQTS
+264 STTKPTTPAESVIQTS
-276 EEGGETPPPTEPET
+276 EEGGEAPPPTEPET
-290 GAEPAGE
+290 GTEPAGD
-297 PEPESTH
+297 PEPAPEI
-304 ETSSLTGHDLYEK
+304 SSLTGRDLYMK
-317 LNEAVVKFNSDM
+317 LEDAVSKISSDYYM
-329 YLAEVFP
+329 TDMFP
-336 EDHTIWCKKFG
+336 EDHTVWCKKWG
-347 RCMNDLDY
+347 YMNELDY
-355 IMFSYTVEGNDVSL
+355 IMFPYTVEGDEVSL

-378 VSISDVNTKIAE
+378 VSISQVNTKIAE
-390 LNNTIASLNTELQ
+390 LNGTIASLNTELQ
-403 SVKEEVA
+403 SAKEEVA

-440 YAISSKMITEAE
+440 YALSSKMITEAE
-452 VSEGGDYASLIENL
+452 VSEGGNYASLIENL

-509 TKYDANAS
+509 TKYNTTNANERDAWREYLG
-517 DVKSIMRKVIWG
+517 K
-529 E
+529 

>member
-43 RDTIESWMSTLVGN
+43 RETIESWMSTLVGN

-81 TRKDSEGNEYKT
+81 TRKDADGNEYKT
-93 AEFDTDAFGCFQSVG
+93 AEFDTDAFGSFQSVG

-237 TAQVEP
+237 AAQVENQ
-243 TEPEQA
+243 TETEQA
-249 EQTPAGEPDAAPATE
+249 EQTTTESTTE

-290 GAEPAGE
+290 STEPAGE
-297 PEPESTH
+297 PEPESTT
-304 ETSSLTGHDLYEK
+304 ETSSLTGRDLYMK
-317 LNEAVVKFNSDM
+317 LEDAVSKISSDYYM
-329 YLAEVFP
+329 TDMFP
-336 EDHTIWCKKFG
+336 EDHTIWCKKWG
-347 RCMNDLDY
+347 YMNELDY
-355 IMFSYTVEGNDVSL
+355 IMFPYTVEGDEVSL

-378 VSISDVNTKIAE
+378 VSVSQINTKIDE
-390 LNNTIASLNTELQ
+390 LNKTVASLNTELQ
-403 SVKEEVA
+403 SAKDEIAE
-410 SLTPYKDQ
+410 LTPYKEQ
-418 AEKAEAEKAAA
+418 AEKAAAEKAEA

-435 EDLRQ
+435 ENLRQ

-452 VSEGGDYASLIENL
+452 LTGEGEFASMIENL
-466 DETGIK
+466 DEAGING
-472 SVIAERCVEA
+472 VIASRCVEA
-482 AKKAPAEKKIETS
+482 AKNAKPAEKNIETS

-509 TKYDANAS
+509 TKYNTTNANKRDAWREYLG
-517 DVKSIMRKVIWG
+517 K
-529 E
+529 

>member
-81 TRKDSEGNEYKT
+81 TRKDDDGNEYKT
-93 AEFDTDAFGCFQSVG
+93 AEFDTDAFGSFQSVG

-237 TAQVEP
+237 TAQVES
-243 TEPEQA
+243 TKPEQA
-249 EQTPAGEPDAAPATE
+249 EQTPVGEPDAAPATE
-264 PTTPAEPDVQTS
+264 PTP
-276 EEGGETPPPTEPET
+276 
-290 GAEPAGE
+290 
-297 PEPESTH
+297 
-304 ETSSLTGHDLYEK
+304 ETSSLTDRDLYMK
-317 LNEAVVKFNSDM
+317 LEDAVSKISSDYYM
-329 YLAEVFP
+329 TDMFP
-336 EDHTIWCKKFG
+336 EDHTIWCKKWG
-347 RCMNDLDY
+347 YMNELDY
-355 IMFSYTVEGNDVSL
+355 IMFPYTVEGDEVSL

-378 VSISDVNTKIAE
+378 ISISDVNTKIAE
-390 LNNTIASLNTELQ
+390 LDNTIASLNIELQ
-403 SVKEEVA
+403 SAKEEVA

-435 EDLRQ
+435 ENLRQ

-452 VSEGGDYASLIENL
+452 VSDGGNYASLIDNL

-495 EVHKPESIKLNLNE
+495 EVHKSESIKLNLNE
-509 TKYDANAS
+509 TKYNTTSANKRDAWREYLG
-517 DVKSIMRKVIWG
+517 K
-529 E
+529 

>member
-81 TRKDSEGNEYKT
+81 TRKDDDGNEYKT
-93 AEFDTDAFGCFQSVG
+93 AEFDTDAFGSFQSVG

-249 EQTPAGEPDAAPATE
+249 EQAPAGEPETAPATE

-290 GAEPAGE
+290 GTEPAGK
-297 PEPESTH
+297 PEPTP
-304 ETSSLTGHDLYEK
+304 ETSSLTGRDLYSVAEDAMKQALNSSGSAMRENQTYMDSLQAK
-317 LNEAVVKFNSDM
+317 LNQLDSTFQKFSTDLMKSDIPKFFVSLATVFVDGADSAVKFAGA
-329 YLAEVFP
+329 LP
-336 EDHTIWCKKFG
+336 
-347 RCMNDLDY
+347 
-355 IMFSYTVEGNDVSL
+355 
-369 GEPQNITLT
+369 TLT
-378 VSISDVNTKIAE
+378 A
-390 LNNTIASLNTELQ
+390 
-403 SVKEEVA
+403 
-410 SLTPYKDQ
+410 
-418 AEKAEAEKAAA
+418 
-429 ELAQKK
+429 
-435 EDLRQ
+435 
-440 YAISSKMITEAE
+440 AISG
-452 VSEGGDYASLIENL
+452 VL
-466 DETGIK
+466 
-472 SVIAERCVEA
+472 SVMQMSGKLKNGAGKVNMPSYICCV
-482 AKKAPAEKKIETS
+482 
-495 EVHKPESIKLNLNE
+495 
-509 TKYDANAS
+509 
-517 DVKSIMRKVIWG
+517 
-529 E
+529 